1 MEVAS
6 SSSAASTVSS
16 AKTLIGEVLQPL
28 YVVIFGMAI
37 LAVILFASLKH
48 LRYHQQPEVHLPRMK
63 KKDMTIAELKK
74 YDGTGEDGR
83 ICIAVNRKIFDV
95 TRGRKYYGPGG
106 PYSVFAGRDASRAL
120 ACFSVSAIK
129 DGYDDLSD
137 LTSSQ
142 MNQIHEWDMQLTDEY
157 TLVGRLLQPGQQPID
172 YTDSEDE
179 THDDDKLKDT

>member
-1 MEVAS
+1 MEVAN
-6 SSSAASTVSS
+6 SAASAPLSS
-16 AKTLIGEVLQPL
+16 AKSLFVDVLQPL
-28 YVVIFGMAI
+28 YVVIFGMII

-48 LRYHQQPEVHLPRMK
+48 LRVHQQPEVRLPRMK
-63 KKDMTIAELKK
+63 KRDMTITELRK

-83 ICIAVNRKIFDV
+83 ICIAVNRKVFDV

-120 ACFSVSAIK
+120 ACFSVSDIK

-142 MNQIHEWDMQLTDEY
+142 MNQIHEWEMQLTDEY
-157 TLVGRLLQPGQQPID
+157 TLVGRLLQPGQQPLD

-179 THDDDKLKDT
+179 IPEDDKLKDT